1 MYIYILIL
9 IHLCHEASQQGYHH
23 KIQPEWVMFLVPRI
37 SKLATVVPPGA
48 LWLRCPDFQGTQW
61 SARATDFFSGTLGP
75 SWFLQ
80 WTNHGNHEVNSHG
93 AVMGHMGHMYSHLG
107 SWILDY
113 LDSLKVEHC
122 HPLIP
127 YLKNHLKIPGKKK
140 EVDPQEG
147 SIPKR
152 SPESQ
157 KCWPNIPC
165 FIIIF
170 LLKLILAK
178 SPILRHPKTIYNP
191 H

>member
-93 AVMGHMGHMYSHLG
+93 AYGAYVLTPGL
-107 SWILDY
+107 LDIGWY
-113 LDSLKVEHC
+113 WNPWRSRSRALPS
-122 HPLIP
+122 PT
-127 YLKNHLKIPGKKK
+127 LKNLKIPKRRSIPKTGRSPRG
-140 EVDPQEG
+140 VDPQEI
-147 SIPKR
+147 SRIPKV
-152 SPESQ
+152 
-157 KCWPNIPC
+157 
-165 FIIIF
+165 
-170 LLKLILAK
+170 LAQ
-178 SPILRHPKTIYNP
+178 HPMFYHYLPVETNFG
-191 H
+191 

>member
-1 MYIYILIL
+1 MSWSITTGISPQDSTRMS
-9 IHLCHEASQQGYHH
+9 HVPCSPD
-23 KIQPEWVMFLVPRI
+23 IQTGNRCSPWCFVAKVPWKQVPNDPPGQRI
-37 SKLATVVPPGA
+37 SSVGPWDPH
-48 LWLRCPDFQGTQW
+48 
-61 SARATDFFSGTLGP
+61 DFFSELIMGIMRST
-75 SWFLQ
+75 
-80 WTNHGNHEVNSHG
+80 
-93 AVMGHMGHMYSHLG
+93 VMGHMGHMYSHLG

>member
-1 MYIYILIL
+1 MYILIL

-80 WTNHGNHEVNSHG
+80 WTNYGNHEVNSHG

-127 YLKNHLKIPGKKK
+127 YLKNHLKIPGKKRR
-140 EVDPQEG
+140 

-152 SPESQ
+152 GRSPRDLQNPKSVG
-157 KCWPNIPC
+157 PTSHGLSLSS
-165 FIIIF
+165 

-191 H
+191 D